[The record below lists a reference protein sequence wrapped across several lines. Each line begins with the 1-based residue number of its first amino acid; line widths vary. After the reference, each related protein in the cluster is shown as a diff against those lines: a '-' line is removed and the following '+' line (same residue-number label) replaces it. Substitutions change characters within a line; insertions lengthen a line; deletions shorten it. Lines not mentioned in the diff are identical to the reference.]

1 MPCAVTMCSLL
12 GQSQQN
18 SKFAVLKLC
27 NHLLLYIASVMKPL
41 TLMALMALSVSIY
54 SVILFVPICD
64 LFEVTHLE
72 GLII

>member
-1 MPCAVTMCSLL
+1 MCSLL

-27 NHLLLYIASVMKPL
+27 NHLLLYIASVMNPL
-41 TLMALMALSVSIY
+41 TLMALSVSIY